1 MKLLREP
8 LVHFLA
14 AGALLFAG
22 YGWLGGGAGDAGPA
36 DRRVVV
42 GEREA
47 AWLAETWQRQ
57 RQRPPSAEELQGLL
71 ADYLREELLARSA
84 RALELDR
91 DDTVVRR
98 RLAQK
103 MEFLLADTASRVEPE
118 EDDLRRLYGASA
130 DRFAEPATIS
140 FEQVFVRV
148 DEGDERAAAR
158 AGELLAAL
166 AADGG
171 RGFAELGDPTLLP
184 AAVEAADEAAIAA
197 QFGAEFARA
206 VAGQPS
212 GDWRGPV
219 RSGFGLHL
227 VRVSARGAA
236 RPRAFEEVRDELVV
250 EWHRE
255 RDEAAQRAY
264 FAGLLR
270 EYEIEV
276 AESLRPLLTPA
287 LAAVGGA
294 TK

>member
-14 AGALLFAG
+14 AGTLLFAA
-22 YGWLGGGAGDAGPA
+22 YGWLGSEGDSGPA

-71 ADYLREELLARSA
+71 ADYLREELLAREA

-103 MEFLLADTASRVEPE
+103 MEFLLADTASRAEPAD
-118 EDDLRRLYGASA
+118 DDLRRLYEAGA
-130 DRFAEPATIS
+130 DRFAEPATTS
-140 FEQVFVRV
+140 FEQVFVRA
-148 DEGDERAAAR
+148 DEGEERAASRAR
-158 AGELLAAL
+158 ELLAAL

-206 VAGQPS
+206 VAGLSP
-212 GDWRGPV
+212 GAWHGPV
-219 RSGFGLHL
+219 TSAFGVHL
-227 VRVSARGAA
+227 VRVTARHDA
-236 RPRAFEEVRDELVV
+236 RPRRFEEARPELVA

-255 RDEAAQRAY
+255 RDEAAQREY